1 MRCGK
6 DTHNRNI
13 ALPKNTS
20 EIMKKPFLAF
30 LLLFFVKMTFA
41 QYDPKALETL
51 DAMSKKYKSIPAFEA
66 NISYTL
72 TNDVEK
78 INEEFKGKITVKGDK
93 YRLVLPEQEVINNGT
108 TMWTYLPEAK
118 EVNID
123 NYDPNSDEI
132 NPSKIYDIYKKNFKY
147 LYLADKTEGG
157 VVCEEIDLVPE
168 KKDAQFFKIKMYIN
182 KKDKSI
188 QSWTMFDKS
197 GNRYKY
203 TLTKFNPNANVAD
216 AFFSFDPKKYP
227 GVEVIDLR

>member
-1 MRCGK
+1 
-6 DTHNRNI
+6 
-13 ALPKNTS
+13 
-20 EIMKKPFLAF
+20 MKKPFLA
-30 LLLFFVKMTFA
+30 LLLMFFVKLTFA
-41 QYDPKALETL
+41 QYDAKALETL
-51 DAMSKKYKSIPAFEA
+51 DAMSKKYKSIQAFEA

-78 INEEFKGKITVKGDK
+78 INEEFKGRITVKGDK

-108 TMWTYLPEAK
+108 TMWTYLPDAK

-157 VVCEEIDLVPE
+157 VLCEEIDLVPE
-168 KKDAQFFKIKMYIN
+168 KKDAQYFKIKMFIS

-203 TLTKFNPNANVAD
+203 TISKFNPNSTVAD
-216 AFFSFDPKKYP
+216 AFFTFDPKKYP